1 METIRALQQTVA
13 TSKADEDKI
22 LAEVQA
28 EQITSQNRFQVD
40 LDASW
45 TNNEELRWA
54 NEDLRRELQCMGQR
68 TTGKQSPPI
77 PVRARPMPFSQAI
90 RMW

>member
-1 METIRALQQTVA
+1 MRNTAQGTFALEREDNVTMHQLMETIRALQQTVA

-40 LDASW
+40 LDAS
-45 TNNEELRWA
+45 
-54 NEDLRRELQCMGQR
+54 
-68 TTGKQSPPI
+68 
-77 PVRARPMPFSQAI
+77 
-90 RMW
+90 